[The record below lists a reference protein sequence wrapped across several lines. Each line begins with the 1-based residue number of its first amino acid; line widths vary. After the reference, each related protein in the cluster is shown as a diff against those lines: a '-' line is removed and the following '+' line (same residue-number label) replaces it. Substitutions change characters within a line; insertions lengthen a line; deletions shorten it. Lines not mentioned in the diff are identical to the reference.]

1 LLAFGGRN
9 KLLAVIRKVCC
20 ATEPDLMGLRTNERK
35 KERKLSQKS
44 RDKGRN
50 ERKKERKPSQKSRD
64 KGRKQER
71 KKERKP
77 SQKSHDDGL
86 WL

>member
-1 LLAFGGRN
+1 MCHRA
-9 KLLAVIRKVCC
+9 
-20 ATEPDLMGLRTNERK
+20 GLDGVTDNERK